1 MTLTGNGGTE
11 MPKPTFIL
19 GKGAGKGQLETSPLE
34 QHYRRVFRGLMDW
47 DGLPEK
53 APKNFPQD
61 CIFYTGGIGCKRMK
75 GFGPILAGVD
85 PSTLTV
91 YGTPYEWI
99 PQPIGMA
106 MDLNN
111 EFFQPSNDP
120 NCWIGE
126 SVRNLIRPYL
136 DIMER
141 TMKTLNQN
149 LIALQQPIMLKG
161 IPGAELPAMVFKNE
175 LLDTQSIIPSTGA
188 GFNAEI
194 LDLKAQDHT
203 QNLVSTI
210 DWCDARILEVM
221 MSSNGVE
228 KASGITTLETV
239 SGVQSIM
246 QEFNETLERCRAF
259 CDECN
264 SKFGL
269 SMSVRPG
276 KGIETLMEPRSQPM
290 QGGGD
295 DEQTA

>member
-1 MTLTGNGGTE
+1 
-11 MPKPTFIL
+11 MPKPTFII
-19 GKGAGKGQLETSPLE
+19 GKGAGKGQIETTPLE
-34 QHYRRVFRGLMDW
+34 QHYRRVFRGLIKW

-53 APKNFPQD
+53 CPTNFPQD
-61 CIFYTGGIGCKRMK
+61 CLFYTGGIGCKRMK
-75 GFGPILAGVD
+75 GFGPVLAGVK
-85 PSTLTV
+85 PTTLTV
-91 YGTPYEWI
+91 YATPYDWI

-106 MDLNN
+106 MDLNAD
-111 EFFQPSNDP
+111 FFQPTNDP
-120 NCWIGE
+120 CCWIGT
-126 SVRNLIRPYL
+126 SVSELIRPYL

-141 TMKTLNQN
+141 TIKTLNQN

-161 IPGAELPAMVFKNE
+161 IPGAELPAMVFQNE
-175 LLDTQSIIPSTGA
+175 LLDTKSVIPSTGA

-246 QEFNETLERCRAF
+246 QEFDETIERCRAF
-259 CDECN
+259 CDEAN

-269 SMSVRPG
+269 SMIVSPG
-276 KGIETLMEPRSQPM
+276 KGIESLMAPPEQP
-290 QGGGD
+290 QEGGETD
-295 DEQTA
+295 DQTA